1 MPPEGRTADF
11 FDNIEADGDGID
23 LEFESIYFRDRAIL
37 SIKVYSVI
45 HTLRNELIL
54 QKILPLITNS
64 RLDVDTKSSELIGIN
79 DALMRELTRLYS
91 DRVNYAEKIQK
102 LEEEAS
108 KNSRMVAASPNSRTP
123 HASSMH
129 RSTIATI
136 KQTGG

>member
-54 QKILPLITNS
+54 QKILPLISNS

-79 DALMRELTRLYS
+79 DALM
-91 DRVNYAEKIQK
+91 
-102 LEEEAS
+102 
-108 KNSRMVAASPNSRTP
+108 
-123 HASSMH
+123 
-129 RSTIATI
+129 
-136 KQTGG
+136 